1 MARRP
6 EHGRTFASAILCAAL
21 CLPAATL
28 ADPGPAA
35 LASERGCMSCHG
47 LVRTQVG
54 PGFAQIAQ
62 RYRSDTGAAVRLAA
76 RIRSGSIGH
85 WGRLIMPAQA
95 RVTEPEAAT
104 LAAWVLAQP
113 APP

>member
-6 EHGRTFASAILCAAL
+6 EHGRAFAGAILGAAL

-28 ADPGPAA
+28 AAPDPAA
-35 LASERGCMSCHG
+35 LASERGCMTCHG
-47 LVRTQVG
+47 LVRKQVG

-62 RYRSDTGAAVRLAA
+62 RYRGDTGAAPRLAA
-76 RIRSGSIGH
+76 RIRSGSVGN
-85 WGRLIMPAQA
+85 WDRVIMPAQA